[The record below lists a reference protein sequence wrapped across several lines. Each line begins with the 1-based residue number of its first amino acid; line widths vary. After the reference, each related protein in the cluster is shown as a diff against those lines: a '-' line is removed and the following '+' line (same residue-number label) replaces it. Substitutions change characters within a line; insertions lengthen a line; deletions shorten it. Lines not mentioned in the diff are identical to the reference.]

1 MDKSVGIYNLF
12 QKPVV
17 ISITYV
23 GNNLLGVVNGV
34 IPNSP
39 AILGILQYKRII
51 LLINN
56 ENIKNFNIIL
66 LCRIYF
72 K

>member
-1 MDKSVGIYNLF
+1 MGKNVGIYNLF
-12 QKPVV
+12 QPVV

-23 GNNLLGVVNGV
+23 GNNLLGVVSGF

-39 AILGILQYKRII
+39 AILGILQYKIII
-51 LLINN
+51 LIINN

-66 LCRIYF
+66 LCRMYF